1 MLISSF
7 IKACNGDVNDFC
19 LSHSTTRRSRT
30 ASRFKISQEVLEK
43 MKQNAPRNIALHWDG
58 KLTTDRLGSKYEA
71 LSIIA
76 SGGGVSD
83 FENGKLLGITKL
95 ESSTGRAQADASY
108 DMLLMW
114 QITNNVK
121 ALVFDTTSSNSGWKN
136 GAAKLL
142 EEQLGRKVFYHAC
155 RHHIYELVI

>member
-1 MLISSF
+1 
-7 IKACNGDVNDFC
+7 
-19 LSHSTTRRSRT
+19 
-30 ASRFKISQEVLEK
+30 
-43 MKQNAPRNIALHWDG
+43 MKQNAPRNIALHWDR

-83 FENGKLLGITKL
+83 FENGKLFGITKL

-114 QITNNVK
+114 QITNNV
-121 ALVFDTTSSNSGWKN
+121 
-136 GAAKLL
+136 
-142 EEQLGRKVFYHAC
+142 
-155 RHHIYELVI
+155 

>member
-1 MLISSF
+1 
-7 IKACNGDVNDFC
+7 
-19 LSHSTTRRSRT
+19 
-30 ASRFKISQEVLEK
+30 

-83 FENGKLLGITKL
+83 FENGELLGITKL
-95 ESSTGRAQADASY
+95 ESSTGRAQADAY

-114 QITNNVK
+114 QITNNIK

-155 RHHIYELVI
+155 